1 MRDACQQIMQLD
13 AEIRVLEQHR
23 NGDWQGRIVTL
34 LERKAE
40 LERSLETEKNY
51 YVART

>member
-1 MRDACQQIMQLD
+1 MNAYQQIMQLD
-13 AEIRVLEQHR
+13 AEIRVLEKQR
-23 NGDWQGRIVTL
+23 VGDWQARIVEL

-40 LERSLETEKNY
+40 IERSLETEKNY

>member
-1 MRDACQQIMQLD
+1 VNASQRIMQLD
-13 AEIRVLEQHR
+13 SEIRVLEAQR
-23 NGDWQGRIVTL
+23 CGDWRARIVEL

-40 LERSLETEKNY
+40 LERTLETEKNY